1 MSEEL
6 IPEQNS
12 MKKYILIQN
21 EGEIESN
28 SFELIGASTKRGE
41 KGKIGFFGSGLKYSI
56 AYMMR
61 NNIGFRIF
69 SGEREVIL
77 TTIPE
82 QLKEKSFDRICID
95 GKPTSYTTTMGP
107 TWTEDWYV
115 LREIYCNALDESDCQ
130 LIKETE
136 NVNSVEGKT
145 RIYIEL
151 TDKLRIVMDN
161 WDKYFSMD
169 RDPLFTKEDIYTAY
183 LGTTDNSMSAHQAIS
198 VYKKTGGVLFRRG
211 IQVYKTDRYAFDYG
225 VQYVDINEDRTAKNT
240 SAFNYA
246 STNLM
251 ASFPDEHYIKSIL
264 RTGEQD
270 IPCYEYQSLSH
281 TSIDADISSRWVD
294 FSIDNLLVVK
304 ESSGKYVEEIQKSK
318 KEVFYIP
325 LHFARELKKALSE
338 VTILGMGKAIGNVG
352 MCEAARTPKME
363 FLLKEV
369 ISALRQMNYEVD
381 YPIEV
386 VSFDN
391 EDILGHADVKQQV
404 IYLSERV
411 FDLGRREIAMT
422 LIEESEH
429 IYSGKPDESRSFQ
442 NHIFSQWLKSMEEA
456 NGLFL

>member
-1 MSEEL
+1 
-6 IPEQNS
+6 

-61 NNIGFRIF
+61 NGIGFRIF
-69 SGEREVIL
+69 SGEREVVL
-77 TTIPE
+77 STVPE

-169 RDPLFTKEDIYTAY
+169 REPLFVEEDVYTTY
-183 LGTTDNSMSAHQAIS
+183 LGSGDGIGVNRQAVS
-198 VYKKTGGVLFRRG
+198 VYSRRGGSLFRRG
-211 IQVYKTDRYAFDYG
+211 IQIYKSDKYLFDYG
-225 VQYVDINEDRTAKNT
+225 VQYADINEDRTARHAN
-240 SAFNYA
+240 AFNYA
-246 STNLM
+246 IASLM
-251 ASFPDEHYIKSIL
+251 ARFPSEHYIKSVL
-264 RTGEQD
+264 RTSEAEMQSF
-270 IPCYEYQSLSH
+270 EYYSIMY
-281 TSIDADISSRWVD
+281 TSIESSFSDKWVA
-294 FSIDNLLVVK
+294 FSNENLLVVK
-304 ESSGKYVEEIQKSK
+304 EVAGKYIDQIQKSK
-318 KEVFYIP
+318 MEVFYLP
-325 LHFARELKKALSE
+325 LHFAREMKKE
-338 VTILGMGKAIGNVG
+338 IPDVVIIGMGKAIGNVS
-352 MCEAARTPKME
+352 MCEVGKTTKME

-369 ISALRQMNYEVD
+369 ISALAEMKYQINYN
-381 YPIEV
+381 IEV
-386 VSFDN
+386 VAFNDEN
-391 EDILGHADVKQQV
+391 QLGYADVKNKV
-404 IYLSERV
+404 IYLADRL
-411 FDLGRREIAMT
+411 FDMGRREIAMT
-422 LIEESEH
+422 LMEEQEH
-429 IYSGKPDESRSFQ
+429 IYSNKGDETREFQ
-442 NHIFSQWLKSMEEA
+442 THIFSQWLKSMEEA